1 MKNQKKVWY
10 MDASG
15 SIKDLGM
22 QLPIFNGNQPA
33 YTVLQNGR
41 LSQAI

>member
-1 MKNQKKVWY
+1 MKNQKEVWY
-10 MDASG
+10 VDASG

-22 QLPIFNGNQPA
+22 QLPMFNGNQLA

-41 LSQAI
+41 LSSAI